1 METMGEKKNRL
12 AVDEE
17 VREKKKRRSGVDNIS
32 WLKEKTEI
40 DAKLKEKELEDR
52 KQEKG
57 IERRERNEQM
67 ALLRQQLQMQVENQ

>member
-1 METMGEKKNRL
+1 M
-12 AVDEE
+12 
-17 VREKKKRRSGVDNIS
+17 S

-40 DAKLKEKELEDR
+40 DAKLKEKELVDR

-67 ALLRQQLQMQVENQ
+67 ALLRQQLQMQVENQQQQQ

>member
-1 METMGEKKNRL
+1 MKKKRL

-17 VREKKKRRSGVDNIS
+17 VREKKKRRSGVDNMS

-40 DAKLKEKELEDR
+40 DAKLKEKELVDR

-67 ALLRQQLQMQVENQ
+67 ALLRQQLQMQVENQQQQQ